1 MIKNIGQVGEGGYKG
16 LGILEK
22 GDICQEEMKES
33 IKK

>member
-1 MIKNIGQVGEGGYKG
+1 MIENIGQVGEGGHKG